1 MRFPYFCVIDDG
13 APQAFTYGHS
23 PRNARIVISKGTMTL
38 LTPDELEAVV
48 AHELGHVCHW
58 DMVVMTI
65 AQVVP
70 LIAYSIYRAAMRMS
84 DSSKKNRSAAFVVAI
99 GAYAVYLVS
108 EFAVL
113 WFSRLREYYAD
124 QYAGER
130 TNNPASLA
138 SALVKIGYGLASGSG
153 SDSSRNDN
161 SARSAGLSNGALG
174 ALNIFDRKASLG
186 LAVSVGTSAPSG
198 AGESERVKGALQW
211 DLWNPWALYY
221 EVQATHPLIAK
232 RLERLGQ
239 QSVALGQ
246 SPYVVFDRV
255 RTESYWDEF
264 LVDLVVMLLPKV
276 GLLVGLGLLM
286 GLSFGAPFSVGLF
299 GLPLA
304 LLGAGTVLKV
314 RMQYRR
320 GSAVDASVASLLKEV
335 KISPV
340 RTSYAVVRG
349 TIVGRGVP
357 GYIFSEDFVLQDE
370 TGIIFLDYRQP
381 LPLWDFLFGLLRA
394 GSYTGKRVE
403 VRGWYRRAP
412 VPYLEIATIRDL
424 ELGTERH
431 CYTSSAKWIGALVC
445 LVAGVVCLCVGL

>member
-1 MRFPYFCVIDDG
+1 
-13 APQAFTYGHS
+13 
-23 PRNARIVISKGTMTL
+23 MTL
-38 LTPDELEAVV
+38 LTPHELEAVV

-70 LIAYSIYRAAMRMS
+70 LIAYSIYRAAIRMS
-84 DSSKKNRSAAFVVAI
+84 DSGKKNRSAAFVVAI
-99 GAYAVYLVS
+99 GAYAVYIVS
-108 EFAVL
+108 ELSVL

-130 TNNPASLA
+130 TNDPASLA
-138 SALVKIGYGLASGSG
+138 SALVKIGYGLASDAGSA
-153 SDSSRNDN
+153 SSQNE
-161 SARSAGLSNGALG
+161 SARRSAGLSTGALG

-186 LAVSVGTSAPSG
+186 LVVATSG
-198 AGESERVKGALQW
+198 ASSSSSDTERVKDALQW

-221 EVQATHPLIAK
+221 EIQATHPLIAK

-239 QSVALGQ
+239 QSAALGQ

-255 RTESYWDEF
+255 RPESYWDEF
-264 LVDLVVMLLPKV
+264 LVDLGVMLLPKV
-276 GLLVGLGLLM
+276 GLLVGIGLLM
-286 GLSFGAPFSVGLF
+286 WLSFGMPFSGSLF

-304 LLGAGTVLKV
+304 LFGAGAVVKV
-314 RMQYRR
+314 GMQYRQ
-320 GSAVDASVASLLKEV
+320 GGAAEASVASLLKEV
-335 KISPV
+335 KVSPV
-340 RTSYAVVRG
+340 RTSFVVVRG

-381 LPLWDFLFGLLRA
+381 LPLWDFFFGLLRA

-412 VPYLEIATIRDL
+412 VPYLEIATIRDV
-424 ELGTERH
+424 ELGTDRN
-431 CYTSSAKWIGALVC
+431 CYTSTTKWVGALVC
-445 LVAGVVCLCVGL
+445 LVGGVVCLCLG